1 MTGPD
6 EIAVRLAAARLAEAD
21 ARAREREA
29 RRAEM
34 ALLGDRFRDE
44 ADEARRLVVRLE
56 HEQAAAVR
64 AWMAA
69 NCGEH
74 DHA

>member
-1 MTGPD
+1 VTD
-6 EIAVRLAAARLAEAD
+6 DAAVRLAAARLAEAD

-29 RRAEM
+29 RRAEF

-56 HEQAAAVR
+56 REQIQSVKR
-64 AWMAA
+64 WIRD
-69 NCGEH
+69 NVS
-74 DHA
+74 DVIP

>member
-1 MTGPD
+1 VTD
-6 EIAVRLAAARLAEAD
+6 DIAVRLAAARLAEAD

-34 ALLGDRFRDE
+34 ALLGDRYRDE

-56 HEQAAAVR
+56 HEQAEAVR
-64 AWMAA
+64 AWVATS
-69 NCGEH
+69 CGRHEG
-74 DHA
+74 AE